1 MTDKTLPQPDKAEA
15 TLEAQLQALGLNA
28 PRVTPAMVDA
38 MIESVVYYELTET
51 HTICK
56 LVLFGGRF
64 HVTGE
69 SSTVSKENFDPKV
82 AEEISYRNA
91 RNKVWPIAGAI
102 LANDLHNFRLPLDE
116 AHLKLDIGIQRVIKE
131 LKDVAARHEGMEALT
146 SVPDALKAD
155 GCDDE
160 EIALLVNQARL
171 YGELKQVLETRLKRI
186 GV

>member
-1 MTDKTLPQPDKAEA
+1 MTDKTLPQPDKDEA

-69 SSTVSKENFDPKV
+69 SSTVSKENFDPKI
-82 AEEISYRNA
+82 AEEVSYRNA
-91 RNKVWPIAGAI
+91 RNKVWPIASAI
-102 LANDLHNFRLPLDE
+102 LANDLHNFRMPLTE
-116 AHLKLDIGIQRVIKE
+116 EQQKLDPHVQRVIVE
-131 LKDVAARHEGMEALT
+131 LHQVAGRIEVLDPLVAEPQRLLDMGVDQEEVTLLRDQLVTMAQYRDVLQ
-146 SVPDALKAD
+146 K
-155 GCDDE
+155 
-160 EIALLVNQARL
+160 
-171 YGELKQVLETRLKRI
+171 RLKRA
-186 GV
+186 GL